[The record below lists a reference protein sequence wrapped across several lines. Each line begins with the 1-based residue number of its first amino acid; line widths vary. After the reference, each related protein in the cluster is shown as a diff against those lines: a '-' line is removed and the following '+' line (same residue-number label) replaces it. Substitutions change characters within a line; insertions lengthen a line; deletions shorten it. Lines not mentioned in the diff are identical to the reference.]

1 MSFEKKVTEYS
12 NYLDN
17 INEHAYKDIYLLSNP
32 TLSKNPYT
40 KTRFLQNL
48 LEEKKQHSSFIKE
61 SLLFYIKNFLLFG
74 AFLIAFVYT
83 KATRKKKQK
92 SFQNEELVFIDS
104 FYGETELG
112 SGTFNYDKYFAKL
125 YKYMHTKGIEYLLTP
140 KLYGFKNPLKYIKF
154 FQVFEKTSQN
164 VHVDISILSLSDV
177 FSIIAFI
184 LYYPLCV
191 WKLRNSVN
199 EENTIDTLFREDLA
213 YSLSGTD
220 FYPFIRYLYAKQ
232 LGKMYASHKIKII
245 SWCEYQVNDKNFFKG
260 LKETH
265 SDVHIYATQFL
276 FKFPSYVALYI
287 TESDKPLA
295 IAPDTILVTGKYYV
309 PEKSVYKYKVGPAF
323 RYEKLYTT
331 PYVLHPENINIIVM
345 LPYVQEDAFHV
356 IELLKTSKQFVGM
369 SIDLKIHPDF
379 ALQKESYEQ
388 NLAPTW
394 KVIDIYPD
402 LEQYGF
408 VISSGSGSVMEL
420 ACVGMSV
427 LMIASKGAF
436 TTNPMPI
443 EGQDENWSLI
453 GNTKELEE
461 SYKKLICFRNEEIE
475 QFENNVHFYRE
486 NFLSEVSDKKI
497 KEHFNFEN

>member
-1 MSFEKKVTEYS
+1 MNFEKKLLKYS
-12 NYLDN
+12 HYLDE
-17 INEHAYKDIYLLSNP
+17 INKKAYKNVYLLSNP

-48 LEEKKQHSSFIKE
+48 LEEKKEYNSFIKA
-61 SLLFYIKNFLLFG
+61 SILFYVKNILLFG
-74 AFLIAFVYT
+74 TFFVLFVYA
-83 KATRKKKQK
+83 KATAKKKQK
-92 SFQNEELVFIDS
+92 SFQNNELVFIDS
-104 FYGETELG
+104 FYGESELG
-112 SGTFNYDKYFAKL
+112 NGTFKYDEYFAKL
-125 YKYMHTKGIEYLLTP
+125 YEYMNKKGIEYLIAP

-154 FQVFEKTSQN
+154 LRIVEKSSQN
-164 VHVDISILSLSDV
+164 VHVDISMLSLSDV

-184 LYYPLCV
+184 LHYPLHV
-191 WKLRNSVN
+191 WKLRNSVK
-199 EENTIDTLFREDLA
+199 EESTIDTLFREDLA

-220 FYPFIRYLYAKQ
+220 FYPFVRYLYAKQ
-232 LGKMYASHKIKII
+232 LGKMYASHEIKVI
-245 SWCEYQVNDKNFFKG
+245 SWCEYQVNEKNFFKG
-260 LKETH
+260 LRETH
-265 SDVHIYATQFL
+265 NDVHIYATQFL

-287 TESDKPLA
+287 PESDKALS

-309 PEKSVYKYKVGPAF
+309 PEQSVYKYKVGPAF
-323 RYEKLYTT
+323 RYEKLYST
-331 PYVLHPENINIIVM
+331 PYVLHPENTNIVVM

-369 SIDLKIHPDF
+369 SIDFKIHPDF
-379 ALQKESYEQ
+379 AGEKENYEK

-394 KVIDIYPD
+394 KIIDIYPD

-436 TTNPMPI
+436 TTNPMPR

-453 GNTKELEE
+453 ATTKELEE
-461 SYKKLICFRNEEIE
+461 SYKKLILIRKEKPE
-475 QFENNVHFYRE
+475 QFKNNVHFYRE
-486 NFLSEVSDKKI
+486 NFLSEVSDEKI
-497 KEHFNFEN
+497 KEHFNFEH